1 MPKLHGIL
9 RGKYEYEPNLGASRF
24 EVRNARLSVN
34 EKLIGRSEYKLEVD
48 LCDESVIKMKDA
60 RVRLNPYKTLRL
72 TIGQQTM
79 LMYRHRI
86 TDEKSFIESVSGLG
100 RYDYMQHNISES
112 RLWVREAISTSSH
125 GYFMKPTK
133 KVRRMFFR

>member
-60 RVRLNPYKTLRL
+60 WVRLNPYK
-72 TIGQQTM
+72 TM

-100 RYDYMQHNISES
+100 RYDYMQHNIPES

>member
-1 MPKLHGIL
+1 M
-9 RGKYEYEPNLGASRF
+9 
-24 EVRNARLSVN
+24 N

-100 RYDYMQHNISES
+100 RYDYMQHNIPGS

>member
-60 RVRLNPYKTLRL
+60 WVRLNTYKTLPL

-100 RYDYMQHNISES
+100 RYDYMQHNIPES
-112 RLWVREAISTSSH
+112 RLWVREANQQALTVIS
-125 GYFMKPTK
+125 
-133 KVRRMFFR
+133 

>member
-60 RVRLNPYKTLRL
+60 WVRLNPYKTLRL

-100 RYDYMQHNISES
+100 RYDYMQHNIPES
-112 RLWVREAISTSSH
+112 RLSALNMVTGRKKAEK
-125 GYFMKPTK
+125 KPWTLSLRNIM
-133 KVRRMFFR
+133 VP

>member
-34 EKLIGRSEYKLEVD
+34 EKLIGRLEYKLEVD

-60 RVRLNPYKTLRL
+60 WVRLNPYKTLRL
-72 TIGQQTM
+72 TI
-79 LMYRHRI
+79 
-86 TDEKSFIESVSGLG
+86 
-100 RYDYMQHNISES
+100 
-112 RLWVREAISTSSH
+112 
-125 GYFMKPTK
+125 YFMKPTK